1 MLQVRKLK
9 IFDNFLNFEK
19 FIIIYLLYVLYL
31 FMIDLNRRAQLLK
44 STVLNLILD
53 PMP

>member
-19 FIIIYLLYVLYL
+19 FIFIYLLYFNLN
-31 FMIDLNRRAQLLK
+31 DLNRRAQLLK
-44 STVLNLILD
+44 NTVLNLILD
-53 PMP
+53 LMP